1 MFQVFRRPVKSD
13 LFFLGSRC
21 VRVLVAP
28 LKNEI
33 RISDSPRLYWFATT
47 NFKEARQIAPEARQ
61 VSPEARNISIFRYDQ
76 VNTYLNLTNVD
87 CRWSGATR
95 LSFPGRSE
103 IRGPG
108 SSRNIDFL
116 KRILI
121 EKLIFGGRSEIRGPG
136 SSRNFDFFK
145 EFLIENFN

>member
-1 MFQVFRRPVKSD
+1 M
-13 LFFLGSRC
+13 
-21 VRVLVAP
+21 LVAT

-47 NFKEARQIAPEARQ
+47 NFKEAQQIAPEARQIAPEARQ

-76 VNTYLNLTNVD
+76 VNTYLNLTNVHY
-87 CRWSGATR
+87 RWSGATR

-108 SSRNIDFL
+108 SSRSIDFL
-116 KRILI
+116 I
-121 EKLIFGGRSEIRGPG
+121 
-136 SSRNFDFFK
+136 RNF
-145 EFLIENFN
+145 N